1 MAKKEKQI
9 QQATIRKTLR
19 RKLKKIASRTPLKT
33 EINAG
38 VLGV

>member
-9 QQATIRKTLR
+9 QATIRKTLR